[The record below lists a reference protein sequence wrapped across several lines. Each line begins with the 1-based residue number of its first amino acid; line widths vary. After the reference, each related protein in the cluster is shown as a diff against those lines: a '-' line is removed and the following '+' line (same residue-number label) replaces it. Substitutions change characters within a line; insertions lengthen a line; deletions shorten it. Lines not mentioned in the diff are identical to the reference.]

1 MPRVNTNLARS
12 LTGGGGLG
20 TDIFTSALTTGEM
33 PTLQR
38 AVVVEV
44 ISDPDLLNVDY
55 KEKIIKSVNNPIFAN
70 VMTTNCVI
78 AVLVGAAGG
87 VGPETATILFPF
99 FPSHLMF
106 PIAPGEQVYV
116 IYEDIVTSGMKKG
129 YWMSRIP
136 GYQTFEDPNYTHY
149 DRRFDPTTNP
159 NNYSTKDV
167 DDRPFKPTPEIFQN
181 GGNTPETRTL
191 PQAKK
196 ENPYNYIAKTAQAA
210 ILTTPEPVPRW
221 KKRPQELILQG
232 ANNAL
237 IMVGEDRNGP
247 VDGAIPG
254 IGFDITKELGNPRQA
269 GAIDIVVGRGRYLPP
284 VNEDPRGSRTENVP
298 GITSTAPLI
307 IENERGFL
315 ETNKNP
321 FRNKLERIANPN
333 EGNPDPIY
341 DAARLYVVQQSRV
354 DENYL
359 LVPGG
364 PGSIEYPEECISNT
378 QPVGTGSLGRSYVVG
393 KADNIRLIARREQ
406 NIAGSIL
413 LIREGVKNQ
422 NTLSTGSSGLE
433 APTEPDGDL
442 AYMYFSPDGKIQIEA
457 NKLYFGRVGVE
468 NENDKLPE
476 PYIRYTVYKATIQSL
491 QNQISNLADHVKEL
505 ENILFKA
512 FSGATN
518 VAPYGP
524 VPTLI
529 QNAPNILSHRESLDP
544 ILDVDSER
552 QNMKTFIRNAAS
564 TKIYGE

>member
-1 MPRVNTNLARS
+1 MPKVNTNLARS

-20 TDIFTSALTTGEM
+20 TDIFTSALTTGET
-33 PTLQR
+33 PNLQR

-44 ISDPDLLNVDY
+44 ISDPALLTESY
-55 KEKIIKSVNNPIFAN
+55 KQKILKIVNNPIFTE

-78 AVLVGAAGG
+78 AVLVGPAGG

-116 IYEDIVTSGMKKG
+116 IYEDIIAEGVRKG

-136 GYQTFEDPNYTHY
+136 GYSTFEDPNYTHY

-167 DDRPFKPTPEIFQN
+167 DDRPFKPSQEIFQN

-191 PQAKK
+191 PQANK
-196 ENPYNYIAKTAQAA
+196 ENPYNIIFEMAQASQL
-210 ILTTPEPVPRW
+210 ITPEPVPRW

-232 ANNAL
+232 ANNSL
-237 IMVGEDRNGP
+237 IMLGEDRNGP
-247 VDGAIPG
+247 VDSGVIG
-254 IGFDITKELGNPRQA
+254 IRLDTTKQLASPREA

-284 VNEDPRGSRTENVP
+284 PSEDPRGRRSDNLP
-298 GITSTAPLI
+298 GASSTAPLV

-333 EGNPDPIY
+333 EGNPDPIF

-359 LVPGG
+359 LVPGT
-364 PGSIEYPEECISNT
+364 PGSIVYPEECIANT

-393 KADNIRLIARREQ
+393 KADNIRIIARRDED
-406 NIAGSIL
+406 IAGSIL
-413 LIREGVKNQ
+413 LIREGFRNQ

-457 NKLYFGRVGVE
+457 NKIYFGRVGVE
-468 NENDKLPE
+468 NENDNLPE
-476 PYIRYTVYKATIQSL
+476 PYIRYTVYKATIESL
-491 QNQISNLADHVKEL
+491 QSQISNLADHVKEL
-505 ENILFKA
+505 ENIIFEA

-524 VPTLI
+524 VPSLI
-529 QNAPNILSHRESLDP
+529 QKAPNILSHRETLDP
-544 ILDVDSER
+544 LLDVDSKRE
-552 QNMKTFIRNAAS
+552 NMETYVRNAAS